1 MTFFTREKQLGHYF
15 IAYLYNFII
24 LLQKTLQHI
33 YRHLM
38 QRGGKKETE
47 MRYEMIFLK
56 KNISE

>member
-1 MTFFTREKQLGHYF
+1 MKFFTREKQLGHYF

-33 YRHLM
+33 YRHLL
-38 QRGGKKETE
+38 QRKNKETE
-47 MRYEMIFLK
+47 MRYEMIFIK